1 VIIIVFAISF
11 AVSFGA
17 MRFVKNNFVPIIVFV
32 AMMWASYGPW
42 HMAHLL

>member
-1 VIIIVFAISF
+1 VIIVVFLMAF

-32 AMMWASYGPW
+32 AMMWAMYGPW
-42 HMAHLL
+42 HMSHLL